1 MSETAVLMRQYSQY
15 RKVAEVTLQ
24 CQMQVQ
30 LKVSN
35 VILFLSE
42 SEEQVSPIKDVAKH
56 ETTLSEK
63 REDRVDYLYNND
75 GVGVL
80 PVQETIR
87 EVR

>member
-1 MSETAVLMRQYSQY
+1 MRQCSQH
-15 RKVAEVTLQ
+15 RQVAQVTVRFQ
-24 CQMQVQ
+24 IQVQ
-30 LKVSN
+30 LKVCN

-42 SEEQVSPIKDVAKH
+42 SEEQISPIKDVAKH

-63 REDRVDYLYNND
+63 RKDSVDYLHNDD

>member
-1 MSETAVLMRQYSQY
+1 MRQYSKHQQ
-15 RKVAEVTLQ
+15 VAEVTVQ
-24 CQMQVQ
+24 FQMQVQ
-30 LKVSN
+30 LKVCN

-42 SEEQVSPIKDVAKH
+42 SEEQVSPIRDVAKH

>member
-1 MSETAVLMRQYSQY
+1 
-15 RKVAEVTLQ
+15 
-24 CQMQVQ
+24 MQVQ
-30 LKVSN
+30 LRFCN

-42 SEEQVSPIKDVAKH
+42 SEEQVSPIRDVAKH
-56 ETTLSEK
+56 ETTLSEN

>member
-1 MSETAVLMRQYSQY
+1 
-15 RKVAEVTLQ
+15 
-24 CQMQVQ
+24 MQVQ
-30 LKVSN
+30 LKVCN

-42 SEEQVSPIKDVAKH
+42 NEEQVSSIKDVAKH

-63 REDRVDYLYNND
+63 REDRVNYLYNDD

-80 PVQETIR
+80 PVKETIR